1 MGLALA
7 LRLMVFGAASSSSPT
22 AMMAPDSYG
31 YEQLARTLLHD
42 GRFATAADAPAHTR
56 RTPGYPLLWAV
67 VYRLAGESNR
77 RAAVLVGI
85 AISTVTV
92 GLSARLAERLW
103 GVCAGLVAGLLL
115 ASDIASVTA
124 ARYLLTEALFTALVA
139 AAVAA
144 AASLVRGD
152 RPSGPRA
159 ALLGTL
165 LAGAALTRPIG
176 LFIAIPFGLWLV
188 HSARA
193 LGWRRAP
200 AAAIAAA
207 VALPWIVLVGGWQLR
222 NRAEVGAYVASDG
235 PAKFLYMTRG
245 ADIVAHRDGI
255 SYEEA
260 RTRLWHSIE
269 ERESRE
275 GVPRERLYL
284 RAGLALAARH
294 PFLFL
299 ETQVRELP
307 SLMLGTGAAGV
318 SQALGID
325 SASDPVRR
333 WARGLLAGAA
343 ALHLLLV
350 YAGAAAG
357 LRGAGREPT
366 AARLTLLLMAILTCY
381 FVILSTGPQAY
392 SRFRV
397 PFMPLLAMAAGRG
410 LTSRAAD
417 AGPEDP
423 PAVGATAGA

>member
-1 MGLALA
+1 A
-7 LRLMVFGAASSSSPT
+7 LRLAVFGAASSLSPSAVMT
-22 AMMAPDSYG
+22 PDSYG
-31 YEQLARTLLHD
+31 YDLLARTLLRE
-42 GRFATAADAPAHTR
+42 GRFAGGPGAVAQTR
-56 RTPGYPLLWAV
+56 RTPGFPLLLAG
-67 VYRLAGESNR
+67 VYALAGEDGR
-77 RAAVLVGI
+77 RRAVLVGI
-85 AISTVTV
+85 AISTFTV
-92 GLSARLAERLW
+92 GLTARLAEKLW
-103 GVCAGLVAGLLL
+103 GPRAGLVAGLLL

-124 ARYLLTEALFTALVA
+124 ARYLLTEALFTALVV

-144 AASLVRGD
+144 AASLVRGE

-165 LAGAALTRPIG
+165 LACAALTRPIG
-176 LFIAIPFGLWLV
+176 LFVAVPVGLWLV

-193 LGWRRAP
+193 LGWRRAQT
-200 AAAIAAA
+200 AAITAA

-245 ADIVAHRDGI
+245 ADILAQRDGI
-255 SYEEA
+255 SYEAA
-260 RTRLWHSIE
+260 RVRLGHSIE
-269 ERESRE
+269 EREAQK

-284 RAGLALAARH
+284 REGLALAAHH

-299 ETQVRELP
+299 ATQVTELP
-307 SLMLGTGAAGV
+307 SLLLGTGAAGL
-318 SQALGID
+318 SLALGTD
-325 SASDPVRR
+325 DACDLERR
-333 WARGLLAGAA
+333 GARWLLAGSA

-357 LRGAGREPT
+357 LRRAGSEPT
-366 AARLTLLLMAILTCY
+366 AARLTVLLMVILTGY

-410 LTSRAAD
+410 LTMRAER

-423 PAVGATAGA
+423 PAVVATAGA